1 MSGPSTVRDRRLLA
15 LSLFGSITTGLGL
28 RLWNLLGQVMGGD
41 ELHAVRAAARMT
53 LPEILTTYSVTD
65 YSIPLTALYRLWMS
79 AGLTLSE
86 LGFRLPVILCG
97 CIALYVLPRAF
108 LGKVDRVAV
117 ELYGWLVAVSPGLVL
132 YSRIARSYLPML
144 LTGLGAV
151 MAFEAWWRTRERRY
165 AFLYIGL
172 GGLAVWLHLGAGPL
186 VVSPFLFAL
195 GDLVRLVRRGEERG
209 RRLLE
214 LAALGGGLALALAAF
229 LVPARAS
236 LLALVAGK
244 REVGQSVSLATVW
257 DVLKLQAGTP
267 SDTMTALFW
276 LAALTGLVLL
286 VRDRPRAGFLT
297 LTVALGHLAGLLI
310 LSPVGL
316 EQPLILNRYLLPILP
331 FVLLW
336 MAYALGRLWARK
348 TAGCAFWAAQRYAV
362 RLFMLFFF
370 WTGPFLQPGFRTSSF
385 MHHNDFAGF
394 FAPRSTLPAEVVP
407 EIYRRLPSGPVL
419 EAPWPTVWDFCRSF
433 YIYQGIHHERVLVS
447 APRDL
452 PRDPRIAFRNEVP
465 PDPAA
470 FLASPA
476 RTLIVHLRLPWEEDR
491 VIDPP
496 GRPARPMRPALR
508 HALRQ
513 DGEELAARLT
523 REWGPPDSGDAT
535 VWVWDLERVRQD
547 AGKVADFE
555 KPPSPPRA
563 LPWAEELR
571 PVGPKQIPAGGRAE
585 GPGSLSPGQRPGWG
599 GSPPH
604 GTSPAPASG
613 PRPGRI

>member
-1 MSGPSTVRDRRLLA
+1 MPPPPDLSGPTVRDRRLLA

-41 ELHAVRAAARMT
+41 ELHAVRAAARMP
-53 LPEILTTYSVTD
+53 LSEILTTYSVTD
-65 YSIPLTALYRLWMS
+65 FSIPLTALDRVLMS
-79 AGLTLSE
+79 SGLTLSE

-97 CIALYVLPRAF
+97 CAALYVLPRAF

-144 LTGLGAV
+144 LAGFGAV

-195 GDLVRLVRRGEERG
+195 GDLVRRREEWG
-209 RRLLE
+209 RRLLA

-286 VRDRPRAGFLT
+286 LRDRPRAGFFT

-348 TAGCAFWAAQRYAV
+348 TTGCAFWAAQRYAV

-370 WTGPFLQPGFRTSSF
+370 WTGPFLQTGFRTSSF
-385 MHHNDFAGF
+385 MHHNDFVGF
-394 FAPRSTLPAEVVP
+394 YAPRAALPAEVVP
-407 EIYRRLPSGPVL
+407 EVYRRLPSGPVL
-419 EAPWPTVWDFCRSF
+419 EAPWPTAWDFCRSF
-433 YIYQGIHHERVLVS
+433 YVYQGIHRQRVLVS

-496 GRPARPMRPALR
+496 GRPARPMRPPLR

-535 VWVWDLERVRQD
+535 VQVWDLERARRLH
-547 AGKVADFE
+547 
-555 KPPSPPRA
+555 STST
-563 LPWAEELR
+563 
-571 PVGPKQIPAGGRAE
+571 PV
-585 GPGSLSPGQRPGWG
+585 SF
-599 GSPPH
+599 
-604 GTSPAPASG
+604 
-613 PRPGRI
+613 